1 MSLTVGIDPGITGA
15 IAVLDSD
22 GDIVAIFDM
31 PTVELQ
37 RGKAAK
43 RHIDPR
49 EVAYLLGYYRDRRGI
64 ACTYIEQVSAMPG
77 QGVTSVFSF
86 GRSFGCIEGVLGALE
101 VPYSFVTPQQWTR
114 DLKVPQG
121 KDGHR
126 DLCRRTWPQHAQLWK
141 RVKDDGRAD
150 AALIARWGWLRGAR

>member
-15 IAVLDSD
+15 IAVLDSG
-22 GDIVAIFDM
+22 GDIVEIHDM
-31 PTVELQ
+31 PTVELK
-37 RGKAAK
+37 RGKTSK
-43 RHIDPR
+43 RHIDPY
-49 EVAYLLGYYRDRRGI
+49 EFSLLSESYCGAATFYV
-64 ACTYIEQVSAMPG
+64 EQVSAMPG
-77 QGVTSVFSF
+77 QGITSVFSF

-126 DLCRRTWPQHAQLWK
+126 DLCRRTWPQHADLWK